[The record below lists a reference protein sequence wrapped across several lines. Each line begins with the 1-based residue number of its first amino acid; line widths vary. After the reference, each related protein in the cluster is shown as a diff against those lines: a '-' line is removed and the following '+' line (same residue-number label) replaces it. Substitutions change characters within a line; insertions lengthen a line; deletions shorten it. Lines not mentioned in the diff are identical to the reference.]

1 CVGNSEESS
10 RCGVFGEMCIEAL
23 GEEAASRPRFGQK
36 DVRES
41 LGECYKLIFRS
52 AAHRFLDDFLCLS
65 LANERTPRKSALPGQ
80 YSPLGSILL
89 SGGIFAR
96 RDQTRGCENTICFAS
111 AFTIVSNQQRGLEST
126 IQQHTGRYI
135 GARVYYVSNAPLKP
149 EEKNSH
155 VFIVRVCGG
164 GGGGISETYIR
175 ACKPRRKPTAYT
187 KSALALAIK

>member
-1 CVGNSEESS
+1 
-10 RCGVFGEMCIEAL
+10 MCIEAM
-23 GEEAASRPRFGQK
+23 GKEAASRPRFGQK

-41 LGECYKLIFRS
+41 LGGYKLQCYKLIFRS

-65 LANERTPRKSALPGQ
+65 LANKRTPRKSALPGR

-135 GARVYYVSNAPLKP
+135 GARVYYVSNSSLKDD
-149 EEKNSH
+149 KKKLH
-155 VFIVRVCGG
+155 VYTLLARGGG

>member
-1 CVGNSEESS
+1 MCVGNSEESS

-23 GEEAASRPRFGQK
+23 GKEAASRPRFGQK

-41 LGECYKLIFRS
+41 LGECKHIIFT

-65 LANERTPRKSALPGQ
+65 LANERTPRKSGDDLG

-135 GARVYYVSNAPLKP
+135 GARVYYDD
-149 EEKNSH
+149 EKKLH
-155 VFIVRVCGG
+155 VYTLRVCDGGG

>member
-23 GEEAASRPRFGQK
+23 GKEAASRPRFGLWTERCE
-36 DVRES
+36 RES
-41 LGECYKLIFRS
+41 LGGYKLQCYKLIFRS

-65 LANERTPRKSALPGQ
+65 LANERTPRKSALFLAVA
-80 YSPLGSILL
+80 SWNEITVTTSSSILL

-96 RDQTRGCENTICFAS
+96 RDQSIRHEGA
-111 AFTIVSNQQRGLEST
+111 
-126 IQQHTGRYI
+126 YI
-135 GARVYYVSNAPLKP
+135 GARVYYGG
-149 EEKNSH
+149 EKRKE
-155 VFIVRVCGG
+155 VYTLRGG
-164 GGGGISETYIR
+164 GGGGGGSGGSVSETYIR